1 MAVRHS
7 RSPLEKG
14 TSYELLLVEIDGRN
28 MDAEVVAA
36 VAAVGLVLL
45 GLLKFVYDLGRDVGR
60 RDDR

>member
-1 MAVRHS
+1 
-7 RSPLEKG
+7 
-14 TSYELLLVEIDGRN
+14 

-36 VAAVGLVLL
+36 VAAVGLVVL